1 MSLLDKTPVCMKDL
15 LPLVSKPARYIGGE
29 WNEARKDHRDV
40 DFTFALAF
48 PDIYDIG
55 MSNIGL
61 KILYH
66 ILNQR
71 PDVAAERVFAPWV
84 DMEAEM
90 RSSGALLCSL
100 ETQTPLRNFDAIGF
114 SLSYELT
121 YTNVLNMLDLAGIPV
136 LSSERTNED
145 PIIVAG
151 GHCAFN
157 PEPMAEVVDAFA
169 VGEGEEVV
177 LEIVDALKS
186 SRGKPRD
193 ERLRDLA
200 QVAGVYVPC
209 LYNVEYNTDGTV
221 GSIAPLGDTPAKVT
235 KRIVADMDASAFPDT
250 LIVPWIDTPHDRVAL
265 EIMRGCTRGCRFCQ
279 AGMITRPVRQKD
291 KDILLEQAKELLA
304 TSGYD
309 ELSLVSLSSADYD
322 DITLLV
328 RELIDRHSENRV
340 GVSLPSLRA
349 DADCV
354 SLAAEI
360 QRVRKSGLTFAPEAG
375 TERLRNVV
383 NKNVTEEDLLGA
395 VSAAVEQGWRKVKL
409 YFMIGLPTETD
420 QDITGIADLVRKV
433 VYVARGK
440 KQSLAINVSVASFV
454 PKSQTPFQWRAQD
467 TPAELQRKIGLLYS
481 SMHAKN
487 VQMSCHP
494 PNGSLLEG
502 LLARGD
508 RRVGRTVLAAWRRG
522 CKFDGWD
529 DQHDWSKWLAAID
542 ETNVDPAFY
551 ANRPRA
557 YEEILPWDH
566 IDAGVSKRFLM
577 VQDRL
582 ADVGKSSDDCRQGLC
597 LNCGVDEL
605 LPDEYSCSA
614 RCADVQEG

>member
-1 MSLLDKTPVCMKDL
+1 
-15 LPLVSKPARYIGGE
+15 
-29 WNEARKDHRDV
+29 
-40 DFTFALAF
+40 
-48 PDIYDIG
+48 
-55 MSNIGL
+55 
-61 KILYH
+61 
-66 ILNQR
+66 
-71 PDVAAERVFAPWV
+71 
-84 DMEAEM
+84 
-90 RSSGALLCSL
+90 
-100 ETQTPLRNFDAIGF
+100 
-114 SLSYELT
+114 
-121 YTNVLNMLDLAGIPV
+121 MLDLAGIPV
-136 LSSERTNED
+136 MACDRTDRD

-157 PEPMAEVVDAFA
+157 PEPMAEVIDAFA
-169 VGEGEEVV
+169 LGEGEEVV
-177 LEIVDALKS
+177 LDIVDALKT
-186 SRGKPRD
+186 SRERPRE
-193 ERLRDLA
+193 ERLRALA
-200 QVAGVYVPC
+200 QVAGVYVPS
-209 LYNVEYNTDGTV
+209 LYDVEYNIDGAV
-221 GSIAPLGDTPAKVT
+221 SSIVARGDAPAKVC
-235 KRIVADMDASAFPDT
+235 KRVVADIDSAAFPEK
-250 LIVPWIDTPHDRVAL
+250 LIIPWIETPHDRVAL
-265 EIMRGCTRGCRFCQ
+265 EIMRGCSRGCRFCQ
-279 AGMITRPVRQKD
+279 AGIITRPVRQKD
-291 KDILLEQAKELLA
+291 KDILLRQARELLA

-322 DITLLV
+322 EITPLV
-328 RELIDRHSENRV
+328 RELIDQHSENRV

-420 QDITGIADLVRKV
+420 EDIAGIADLVHKV

-440 KQSLAINVSVASFV
+440 KKPLAISVSVASFV
-454 PKSQTPFQWRAQD
+454 PKPQTPFQWRAQD
-467 TPAELQRKIGLLYS
+467 LPAELERKIGLLQS
-481 SMHAKN
+481 SLRVKN
-487 VQMSCHP
+487 MQLSWHP
-494 PNGSLLEG
+494 PAGSLLEG

-508 RRVGRTVLAAWRRG
+508 RKVGRTVIAAWRRG

-529 DQHDWSKWLAAID
+529 DQHDWNKWLAAID

-551 ANRPRA
+551 ANRTRA
-557 YEEILPWDH
+557 YEEVLPWDH
-566 IDAGVSKRFLM
+566 IDSGVSKRFLM

-582 ADVGKSSDDCRQGLC
+582 ADAAKSSDDCRLGIC

-614 RCADVQEG
+614 RRADLQKG

>member
-1 MSLLDKTPVCMKDL
+1 MKDL

-29 WNEARKDHRDV
+29 WNQVRKNHSDV

-55 MSNIGL
+55 MSNLGL

-66 ILNQR
+66 VLNQR

-90 RSSGALLCSL
+90 RKSGVKLCSL
-100 ETQTPLRNFDAIGF
+100 ESQTPLREFDAIGF

-121 YTNVLNMLDLAGIPV
+121 YTNVLNMLDLSGIPV
-136 LSSERTNED
+136 LSSHRPDTD
-145 PIIVAG
+145 PIIIGG

-157 PEPMAEVVDAFA
+157 PEPMAEFIDAFA
-169 VGEGEEVV
+169 LGEGEEVV
-177 LEIVDALKS
+177 LDIVDSLKA
-186 SRGKPRD
+186 SRGQARAQ
-193 ERLRDLA
+193 RLQQLA
-200 QVAGVYVPC
+200 QVPGVYVPA
-209 LYNVEYNTDGTV
+209 LYDVEYNGDGTV
-221 GSIAPLGDTPAKVT
+221 SAVTPRDGTPEKVS
-235 KRIVADMDASAFPDT
+235 KRLVADMDSAAFPESV
-250 LIVPWIDTPHDRVAL
+250 IIPWIQTPHDRVAL

-279 AGMITRPVRQKD
+279 AGMITRPIRQRD
-291 KDILLEQAKELLA
+291 KNLLLQQAKELLA

-322 DITLLV
+322 EITSLV
-328 RELIDRHSENRV
+328 RELIDTHSEDKV

-375 TERLRNVV
+375 TERLRNVI
-383 NKNVTEEDLLGA
+383 NKNVTEEDLLNA
-395 VSAAVEQGWRKVKL
+395 VSAAVDHGWRKVKL

-420 QDITGIADLVRKV
+420 DDILGIGDLVAKV
-433 VYVARGK
+433 SYVARQK

-454 PKSQTPFQWRAQD
+454 PKPQTPFQWRAQD
-467 TPAELQRKIGLLYS
+467 TPEELDRKIGLLQS
-481 SMHAKN
+481 SIRVKN
-487 VQMSCHP
+487 VQLSWHSP
-494 PNGSLLEG
+494 VGSLLEG

-508 RRVGRTVLAAWRRG
+508 RKVGRSILDAWRRG

-529 DQHDWSKWLAAID
+529 DQHEWNKWVAALD

-557 YEEILPWDH
+557 YEEVLPWDH
-566 IDAGVSKRFLM
+566 IDCGVTKRFLM

-582 ADVGKSSDDCRQGLC
+582 ADAGKSSEDCRDGQC

-614 RCADVQEG
+614 CRADLQEG